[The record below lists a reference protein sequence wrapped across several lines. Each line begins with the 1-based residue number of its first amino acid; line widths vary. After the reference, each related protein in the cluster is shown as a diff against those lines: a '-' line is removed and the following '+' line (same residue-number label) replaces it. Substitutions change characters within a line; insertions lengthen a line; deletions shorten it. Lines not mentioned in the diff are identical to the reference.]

1 MYLSDLSSYLS
12 MIENTITR
20 AKRDVDDA
28 QNCVFEFLKNH
39 KKNAMIW
46 IVNFCMGVGPI
57 ICNRCHICYL
67 SRGVT

>member
-1 MYLSDLSSYLS
+1 
-12 MIENTITR
+12 MIENTIAR

-46 IVNFCMGVGPI
+46 IVNFCMGVGP
-57 ICNRCHICYL
+57 CYL
-67 SRGVT
+67 